1 MNSAADQS
9 ESGGSSNSESDND
22 SASADTS
29 DASGNVDTVDDIN
42 ITNGD
47 AVAITPGQSAR
58 TESMGVPP
66 SAAAPMS
73 DTTSDTS
80 SRGSLDDA
88 VAHMSEDEDEEHE
101 SEATSETIITEK

>member
-1 MNSAADQS
+1 MNSAADKS
-9 ESGGSSNSESDND
+9 ESGESSNSESDND

-29 DASGNVDTVDDIN
+29 DASGNVETVDDIN
-42 ITNGD
+42 ITDGD
-47 AVAITPGQSAR
+47 AEAITPGQSAR

-80 SRGSLDDA
+80 SSESLDDA
-88 VAHMSEDEDEEHE
+88 VAHMSEDEEHE